1 MAPVGV
7 EVTERAPVVP
17 EGAWVGA
24 VVGVVVGIV
33 VGTVVLDPT
42 FRITGTLAVLPAGI
56 FTAVE

>member
-1 MAPVGV
+1 MSVPVAPN
-7 EVTERAPVVP
+7 
-17 EGAWVGA
+17 GAWVGA
-24 VVGVVVGIV
+24 VVGVVVGTV

>member
-24 VVGVVVGIV
+24 VVGIV
-33 VGTVVLDPT
+33 VGTMIGLVLDPVLSV
-42 FRITGTLAVLPAGI
+42 TGTISIFPVLI
-56 FTAVE
+56 KTAVE